1 MPPTLALIFCVG
13 LIIVLLFNERKQ
25 NPTASYALWIP
36 TIWMLI
42 CGSRPL
48 GRWFEPTA
56 KNIEEGSP
64 LDRWVLSILIFLA
77 LLVLYKRKIAWSLI
91 IKNNFSLIFLC
102 IFTGFS
108 ILWSD
113 FPFLSFKRWIKLL
126 GAIPIAMVVLSE
138 KSPFGALESVFR
150 RCAYVLI
157 PFSLILIKYYPH
169 LGRAYGR
176 WSGLPMWIGVTS
188 TKNGLAQLCAV
199 SIFFFIWAFIRD
211 RREKRFVKIRF
222 RKITDRLILA
232 IAIFLLA
239 GIGGAYSATSI
250 SALVV
255 GTVTLLI
262 LYKVKG
268 VEGRISMF
276 IVCATVLVWLFMTFS
291 KSFVEV
297 VAGIL
302 GRDETFTGRKDMW
315 LMLINAAARH
325 PLLGTGFGGYFGTP
339 GNEFAE
345 AQDGSVT
352 GHNGLLNVL
361 VEVGVVGLIILLGFH
376 LSFYR
381 KLLKGLKREFDW
393 GVFGIAFLIMALL
406 WNYTESLFLEPTSYI
421 WGITIILSVIFSS
434 PYLGKKVNNLPRVES
449 VSESNSQLI

>member
-1 MPPTLALIFCVG
+1 
-13 LIIVLLFNERKQ
+13 
-25 NPTASYALWIP
+25 
-36 TIWMLI
+36 MLI

-48 GRWFEPTA
+48 GRWFEATA
-56 KNIEEGSP
+56 ENIEEGSP

-91 IKNNFSLIFLC
+91 LKNNFSLIFLC
-102 IFTGFS
+102 LFTGFS

-126 GAIPIAMVVLSE
+126 GAIPVAMVVLSE
-138 KSPFGALESVFR
+138 RSPLDAMESILR

-176 WSGLPMWIGVTS
+176 WSGLPSWIGVAS
-188 TKNGLAQLCAV
+188 TKNGLAQLCAISV
-199 SIFFFIWAFIRD
+199 FFSIWVFIREW
-211 RREKRFVKIRF
+211 RGKVFLRTRFMKV
-222 RKITDRLILA
+222 TDGLVLA
-232 IAIFLLA
+232 IAIYLLG
-239 GIGGAYSATSI
+239 GIGGAYSATSV
-250 SALVV
+250 STLVV

-268 VEGRISMF
+268 VERRISMF

-291 KSFVEV
+291 ESFVEV
-297 VAGIL
+297 VTGIL

-315 LMLINAAARH
+315 RMLINASARH

-345 AQDGSVT
+345 AHDGSVT
-352 GHNGLLNVL
+352 GHNGLLDVL

-381 KLLKGLKREFDW
+381 KLLKGLKHEFDW

-406 WNYTESLFLEPTSYI
+406 WNYTESLFLQATYYI
-421 WGITIILSVIFSS
+421 WNITIFLTVLFSV
-434 PYLGKKVNNLPRVES
+434 PRLYPKENGAPENKVAPP
-449 VSESNSQLI
+449 I